1 MIDAVL
7 LQIAKH
13 AILEEFSDAYGFDKE
28 KLFEKYP
35 FLKIDAATFVTLE
48 YDHHLRGCIGSLV
61 PHRSRFEDVFQNAKS
76 AAFRDPRF
84 HPLSE
89 KELSHINI
97 EVSVLSKPEI
107 IEYQDYNDLLTK
119 VEPEL
124 DGLIF
129 KHKGHQGTF
138 LPQVWSELK
147 SPKVFLEHLSI
158 KAGLSPLV
166 YEEHPEIYKYRV
178 QAINEDFDK
187 IPPLEK

>member
-1 MIDAVL
+1 MIDSVL

-13 AILEEFSDAYGFDKE
+13 AILEEFSSAYEFDKE
-28 KLFEKYP
+28 KLFKKYP

-48 YDHHLRGCIGSLV
+48 YDHNLRGCIGSLV

-76 AAFRDPRF
+76 AAFHDPRF

-107 IEYQDYNDLLTK
+107 IEYKDFDDLLTK

-129 KHKGHQGTF
+129 KHKGYKGTF
-138 LPQVWSELK
+138 LPQVWRELK
-147 SPKVFLEHLSI
+147 SPKIFLEHLSM

-166 YEEHPEIYKYRV
+166 YEEHPEIYRYRV
-178 QAINEDFDK
+178 QAINEDFEN
-187 IPPLEK
+187 IPPLE

>member
-13 AILEEFSDAYGFDKE
+13 AILEEFSGAYDFDKE

-61 PHRSRFEDVFQNAKS
+61 AHRSRFEDVFQNAKS
-76 AAFRDPRF
+76 AAFHDPRF
-84 HPLSE
+84 HPLRE

-107 IEYQDYNDLLTK
+107 IEYEDFDDLITK

-129 KHKGHQGTF
+129 KHKGYQGTF
-138 LPQVWSELK
+138 LPQVWRELK
-147 SPKVFLEHLSI
+147 SPKIFLEHLSM

-166 YEEHPEIYKYRV
+166 YEEHPDIYRYRV
-178 QAINEDFDK
+178 QAINEDFEN
-187 IPPLEK
+187 IPPLD